1 VYESAKITNM
11 LSVSF
16 LLRARMQ
23 TTAGDSTIVYMPTYA
38 VLLSRGIN
46 PQYSFFAEYPV
57 EFIHL
62 ILMNMDQHPTQDT

>member
-1 VYESAKITNM
+1 MSQRKITNM

>member
-1 VYESAKITNM
+1 MSQRKITNM

-16 LLRARMQ
+16 LLRARIQ
-23 TTAGDSTIVYMPTYA
+23 TTAGDSTIVYMPTHA
-38 VLLSRGIN
+38 VLLSRGIH